1 MFARLRQ
8 IFFGRPTGPAAEPAP
23 PVATDPSPPVPVP
36 PQALTHLL
44 AMETVVDRNGKT
56 AGKFIR
62 LRQSARQHFP
72 EHTQHADTVLLE
84 ALSRIMDVLSGP
96 PGRVLLV
103 ELGCASL
110 PHPLMDA
117 LATRKAVLLLA
128 HGEVSPDALTRL
140 AALKLQG
147 LRLVL
152 WLPGEWQQEVA
163 DLADGYVFS
172 FDGRSPVEAAELV
185 ERVQHHTPTA
195 ALMAVDIAWRE
206 EYVWCQHIGCHY
218 AAGKLFRAPS
228 WPDSPIDQG
237 FVRIL
242 DTLSKVRQEAAPE
255 DIARTLKGDPL
266 LTFRLLAQ
274 ANSSAQ
280 GLGRKVDT
288 IEQAVV
294 VVGRSRLYRWLV
306 LLLYASGK
314 HSNDGP
320 VLQEM
325 AQVRAELMIRLGER
339 YLPGN
344 SEELYLTGLFSLLEP
359 LMQRPLAHILTE
371 VSVSEPIRAALLER
385 CGPYAP
391 FLALAEAAE
400 QNTLPSSELFVACG
414 ISASDFNCCLLE
426 ALIQTETGGSSVR
439 PRQE

>member
-8 IFFGRPTGPAAEPAP
+8 IFFGRPLAPAAEPTP
-23 PVATDPSPPVPVP
+23 PVAARPASSATVS

-44 AMETVVDRNGKT
+44 AMETVVARNGHT

-62 LRQSARQHFP
+62 LRQSARQHLP

-84 ALSRIMDVLSGP
+84 ALSRILDVLSGP

-103 ELGCASL
+103 ELGIASL

-117 LATRKAVLLLA
+117 LAARKAVLLLA
-128 HGEVSPDALTRL
+128 HGGVSPQAQTRL
-140 AALKLQG
+140 AALKRQG

-152 WLPGEWQQEVA
+152 WLPGEWPQEVA

-172 FDGRSPVEAAELV
+172 FDGRSPVEAADLV
-185 ERVQHHTPTA
+185 ECVQRNTPAA
-195 ALMAVDIAWRE
+195 ALIAVDIAWRE
-206 EYVWCQHIGCHY
+206 EYAWCQHIGCHY

-228 WPDSPIDQG
+228 WPDGPIDQG

-242 DTLSKVRQEAAPE
+242 DTLSKVRQEADPE
-255 DIARTLKGDPL
+255 EIARTLKSDPL
-266 LTFRLLAQ
+266 LTIRLLAQ

-314 HSNDGP
+314 HSTDSP

-325 AQVRAELMIRLGER
+325 AQVRAELMLRLGER
-339 YLPGN
+339 HLPES

-359 LMQRPLAHILTE
+359 LMQRPLARILTE
-371 VSVSEPIRAALLER
+371 AAVSEPIRAALLEQS
-385 CGPYAP
+385 GPYAP

-400 QNTLPSSELFVACG
+400 QNTFPPPDLFTACG
-414 ISASDFNCCLLE
+414 ISASDFNLCLLE
-426 ALIQTETGGSSVR
+426 ALIQTETGG
-439 PRQE
+439 E